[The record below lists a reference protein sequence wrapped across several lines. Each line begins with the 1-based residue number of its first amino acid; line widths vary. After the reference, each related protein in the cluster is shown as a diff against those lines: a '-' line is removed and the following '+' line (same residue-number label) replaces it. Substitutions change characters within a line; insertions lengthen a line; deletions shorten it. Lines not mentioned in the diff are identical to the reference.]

1 MTWGKRRGGNP
12 DKNNQDIADLARR
25 LGAQV
30 VITTGIGW
38 DFPDQVWGFGRDKAN
53 GIPGVTILVEVTNP
67 NTKGTKQRERKK
79 RQQDFRDNWPGGH
92 VAEVHT
98 GDDVIRLL
106 TGPLVRQLQRE
117 QAVRC
122 GYLHDNGKPW
132 RPVDATAAAE
142 GGTTTAGNP
151 LPDQEAVVDDPA
163 RPGP

>member
-1 MTWGKRRGGNP
+1 MTWRTRRGGNP

-38 DFPDQVWGFGRDKAN
+38 DFPDQVWGFGRDKGS

-67 NTKGTKQRERKK
+67 ATTGKKQRERKERQK
-79 RQQDFRDNWPGGH
+79 RFRDSWPGGH
-92 VAEVHT
+92 VAEVQT
-98 GDDVIRLL
+98 GDDVIKLL

-122 GYLHDNGKPW
+122 GYLHASGKPF

-142 GGTTTAGNP
+142 SGTAAAGGPVSGADP
-151 LPDQEAVVDDPA
+151 VVDDPA